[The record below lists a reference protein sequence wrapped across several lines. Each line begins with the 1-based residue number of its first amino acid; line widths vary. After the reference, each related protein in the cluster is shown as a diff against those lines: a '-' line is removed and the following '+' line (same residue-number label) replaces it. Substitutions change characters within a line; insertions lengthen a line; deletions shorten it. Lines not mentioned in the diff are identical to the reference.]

1 MPVPPKLKPILAELK
16 RGLQELYGERLQA
29 VVLFGSQA
37 RGEATEDSD
46 VDVAVVLDDFENA
59 FTESDRHSDL
69 LYDLGLK
76 YGKLIMSVPIR
87 EREWRECDWR
97 LYRNVRREGVP
108 V

>member
-1 MPVPPKLKPILAELK
+1 MPVPDKLKPVLAELK
-16 RGLQELYGERLQA
+16 RGLQEIYGDRLRA

-37 RGEATEDSD
+37 RGEANEDSD

-59 FTESDRHSDL
+59 FTEAERYSDL

-76 YGKLIMSVPIR
+76 HKGWLMSVPIR

-97 LYRNVRREGVP
+97 LYRTVRQEGAIV
-108 V
+108 

>member
-1 MPVPPKLKPILAELK
+1 MPIPERLKPILAELK
-16 RGLQELYGERLQA
+16 RGLQEIYGDRLRA

-59 FTESDRHSDL
+59 IDEVDRMDAAFWPPSLAHDL
-69 LYDLGLK
+69 LLTA
-76 YGKLIMSVPIR
+76 VPIR
-87 EREWRECDWR
+87 ERDWR
-97 LYRNVRREGVP
+97 QSDRLLLSNIRRDGVP

>member
-1 MPVPPKLKPILAELK
+1 MPIPEKLKPILAELK
-16 RGLQELYGERLQA
+16 RGLQEIYGDRLRA

-59 FTESDRHSDL
+59 H
-69 LYDLGLK
+69 G
-76 YGKLIMSVPIR
+76 IIR
-87 EREWRECDWR
+87 ETSELFWTLSYDHDILLSCVPVRYEDWMR
-97 LYRNVRREGVP
+97 GDFTLHQSLRREGVP

>member
-1 MPVPPKLKPILAELK
+1 MPIPEKLKPILAELK
-16 RGLQELYGERLQA
+16 RGLQEIYGDRLRA

-59 FTESDRHSDL
+59 IEEVRRVDSVFWHPSLEHDL
-69 LYDLGLK
+69 VLTALPVRERDWLSGER
-76 YGKLIMSVPIR
+76 LIMRNIR
-87 EREWRECDWR
+87 GD
-97 LYRNVRREGVP
+97 GVL

>member
-1 MPVPPKLKPILAELK
+1 MPVPEKLKPILAELK
-16 RGLQELYGERLQA
+16 RGLQELYGERLRA

-37 RGEATEDSD
+37 RGEATEHSD

-59 FTESDRHSDL
+59 FTEADRYSDL

-76 YGKLIMSVPIR
+76 HGLLLMSVPIR
-87 EREWRECDWR
+87 EQEWRECDWR
-97 LYRNVRREGVP
+97 LYRNVRREGVA